1 MRKQK
6 KYITFVSIYI
16 LVVLIWIL
24 VVPSHTSS
32 KEWGIFFFFNF
43 AAIISFLGLLKAI
56 YVSKKPTKI
65 LWLLI
70 LCTCISGFIMEITL
84 FSKTLSIYKQEM
96 FSYDAV
102 PFFLLQYAL
111 LFTALSYEFIHKQP
125 ITTFLQFLFD
135 SVFIIIMTLYFMFN
149 IILDLETIEDLSLN
163 MAMITFYFIAQSL
176 VVYAVISLCKSEQRY
191 TVSRKILIGAFFITL
206 VYGYVYLYQKA
217 RGVYLSPEFTYFV
230 YTTSLLLIGLSSLLY
245 KQKDKALQINNQK
258 YNRFNYVRFFL
269 PYVSILVI
277 LFFML
282 SNAVKG
288 KELFIGLAIP
298 LVLLFFR
305 QMLMWKENKQLL
317 YTYQSLNEQLEV
329 KVQEGIRALSKS
341 EQQYKS
347 LFEEHPDAVFSLDM
361 DGNFQHANWACTN
374 LFESYYNEFI
384 GHSFLHFI
392 VDEDRFEA
400 QTALHIAKEGLPQ
413 TFEVRTYT
421 KTGIYHYLYITLIP
435 TTVEEKII
443 GMFGIARDVT
453 ELKIKQQQV
462 EHMAFH
468 DALTGL
474 PNRRKFERELLAT
487 LQDAHKRDTTVS
499 VLFLDLDRFKKIN
512 DRLGHDVGDLLL
524 IEVANRLQSC
534 LRPKDVVAR
543 QGGDEF
549 TIFLPDTFSKQGT
562 SLIANRLLQELNKPI
577 FIKEYELTITPSI
590 GIAFY
595 PFDGTNATELM
606 KHADIAMYRAK
617 AAGKNKFIF
626 FSKEMS
632 IVEHETHFLESE
644 LIKALEHNEFY
655 LQYQP
660 QVNTKSKEII
670 GFEALV
676 RWKHPKL
683 GVVSPTQFI
692 PIAEETGFIIRLG
705 EWVLRTACKQAK
717 EWHQNGF
724 SHLKVGV
731 NLSPAQ
737 FNHDDLIPT
746 ISQILKETQLPPEAL
761 DLEITESIA
770 INKEQTVIEKLK
782 QMHQLGVKISIDDF
796 GTGYSSLSYLTK
808 YPIHTLKIA
817 REFIKE
823 IENNPLEEAITSSI
837 ITLAKNLQLTVI
849 AEGVETTE
857 QWSFLGDKQ
866 CDQIQGFLISKPVYA
881 EEVWGLLQKE
891 VQIQTTE

>member
-1 MRKQK
+1 MRQQK
-6 KYITFVSIYI
+6 KYITFVSIYT
-16 LVVLIWIL
+16 LVFLIWIL
-24 VVPSHTSS
+24 AVPSHTSS
-32 KEWGIFFFFNF
+32 KEFGILFFFNV
-43 AAIISFLGLLKAI
+43 AAIISFLGLLRAI
-56 YVSKKPTKI
+56 YVSKRPTKI
-65 LWLLI
+65 FWLLI
-70 LCTCISGFIMEITL
+70 LCTCISGFIMEIVL
-84 FSKTLSIYKQEM
+84 FLKALSIYKQEV
-96 FSYDAV
+96 FFYDAV

-111 LFTALSYEFIHKQP
+111 LFIAFSYEIIHKQP
-125 ITTFLQFLFD
+125 VTTFLQFLFD
-135 SVFIIIMTLYFMFN
+135 SVFIIIMTIYLMFSV
-149 IILDLETIEDLSLN
+149 ILDLETINELSLN
-163 MAMITFYFIAQSL
+163 MGMITFYFMAQSL
-176 VVYAVISLCKSEQRY
+176 VVYAVISLCRSEQRY
-191 TVSRKILIGAFFITL
+191 TVTRKTLIGAFLITL
-206 VYGYVYLYQKA
+206 VYEYVYLYQKV
-217 RGVYLSPEFTYFV
+217 RGVYLSPELTYFV
-230 YTTSLLLIGLSSLLY
+230 HTTSLLLIGLSSLLY

-258 YNRFNYVRFFL
+258 YNRFNYARFFL
-269 PYVSILVI
+269 PYISILVI

-288 KELFIGLAIP
+288 KDLFIGLAIP
-298 LVLLFFR
+298 LTLLFFR

-317 YTYQSLNEQLEV
+317 YTYQSLNEQLEIKV
-329 KVQEGIRALSKS
+329 KEGIQALSKS

-413 TFEVRTYT
+413 AFEVRTHT
-421 KTGIYHYLYITLIP
+421 KMGIYHHLHITLIP

-474 PNRRKFERELLAT
+474 PNRRKFEEELLVA

-577 FIKEYELTITPSI
+577 SIKEYELTITPSI
-590 GIAFY
+590 GIAVY

-606 KHADIAMYRAK
+606 KHADMAMYRAK

-632 IVEHETHFLESE
+632 IVEHEAHFLESE

-660 QVNTKSKEII
+660 QVNTKSKETI
-670 GFEALV
+670 GFEALI

-683 GVVSPTQFI
+683 GIVSPAQFI

-737 FNHDDLIPT
+737 FNHEDLIST
-746 ISQILKETQLPPEAL
+746 ISQVLKETQLPPEAL

-770 INKEQTVIEKLK
+770 INKEQTVIKKLE

-881 EEVWGLLQKE
+881 EEVWRLLQKE
-891 VQIQTTE
+891 IQIQKI

>member
-1 MRKQK
+1 MRQQK
-6 KYITFVSIYI
+6 IYITFVSMYI
-16 LVVLIWIL
+16 LIFLIWIL
-24 VVPSHTSS
+24 IVPSHTSS
-32 KEWGIFFFFNF
+32 KELGILFFFYF

-56 YVSKKPTKI
+56 YISKRPTKTFWI
-65 LWLLI
+65 LI
-70 LCTCISGFIMEITL
+70 LCTGISGFIMEITL
-84 FSKTLSIYKQEM
+84 FLKTLSIYEQEV
-96 FSYDAV
+96 FSYDVV

-111 LFTALSYEFIHKQP
+111 LFVAFSYELIHKQP
-125 ITTFLQFLFD
+125 ITTFLRFLFD
-135 SVFIIIMTLYFMFN
+135 SVFIIIITIYFMFN
-149 IILDLETIEDLSLN
+149 IILDIETIDNLSLN
-163 MAMITFYFIAQSL
+163 MRMMTFYFIVQSL
-176 VVYAVISLCKSEQRY
+176 FVYALISFCKSEPRY
-191 TVSRKILIGAFFITL
+191 TASRKILIGAFLIAL
-206 VYGYVYLYQKA
+206 VYGYICLYQNV
-217 RGVYLSPEFTYFV
+217 RGVYPSHELTYFV
-230 YTTSLLLIGLSSLLY
+230 HTTSLLLIGLSSLLY
-245 KQKDKALQINNQK
+245 KPKDTTLQVNSEK
-258 YNRFNYVRFFL
+258 YDRFNYARLFL
-269 PYVSILVI
+269 PYVSILAT
-277 LFFML
+277 LFLTL
-282 SNAVKG
+282 SNNVKG
-288 KELFIGLAIP
+288 KELFAGLAIP
-298 LVLLFFR
+298 LTLLLFR
-305 QMLMWKENKQLL
+305 QMLMWKENKKLL

-329 KVQEGIRALSKS
+329 KVKEGIQALSKS

-384 GHSFLHFI
+384 GHSFLQFI

-400 QTALHIAKEGLPQ
+400 QTALHIAKKGLPQ

-421 KTGIYHYLYITLIP
+421 KKGIYHHLHITLIP

-443 GMFGIARDVT
+443 GMFGIARDIT

-474 PNRRKFERELLAT
+474 PNRRKFEKELLEA
-487 LQDAHKRDTTVS
+487 LQDARKRDTTVS

-534 LRPKDVVAR
+534 LRQKDVVAR

-549 TIFLPDTFSKQGT
+549 TIFLPDTFSKQEA
-562 SLIANRLLQELNKPI
+562 SLVANRLLQELNKPI
-577 FIKEYELTITPSI
+577 SIKEYEFTITPSI
-590 GIAFY
+590 GIATY

-617 AAGKNKFIF
+617 AAGKNKFTF
-626 FSKEMS
+626 FSQEMS
-632 IVEHETHFLESE
+632 TIEHKEYFLENE
-644 LIKALEHNEFY
+644 LMKALEHNEFY

-660 QVNTKSKEII
+660 QVNTKSKKII

-683 GVVSPTQFI
+683 GIVSPAEFI

-737 FNHDDLIPT
+737 FNHEDLIST
-746 ISQILKETQLPPEAL
+746 ISQVLKETQLPPEAL

-770 INKEQTVIEKLK
+770 INKEQTVIEKLE
-782 QMHQLGVKISIDDF
+782 QMQQLGVKISIDDF

-823 IENNPLEEAITSSI
+823 IENNPLEEAIMSSI

-866 CDQIQGFLISKPVYA
+866 CDQIQGFLISKPIYA
-881 EEVWGLLQKE
+881 EEVWRLLQKE
-891 VQIQTTE
+891 TQVQKI